1 MTYRPNEIVY
11 CRFTREAFTIVS
23 CNGCV
28 AILRDSAGNTTGR
41 IVGEITR

>member
-1 MTYRPNEIVY
+1 MFHANETVY
-11 CRFTREAFTIVS
+11 CRFTREAFTVIS

-28 AILRDSAGNTTGR
+28 AILRDGNGNTTGR

>member
-1 MTYRPNEIVY
+1 MTYRPNETVY
-11 CRFTREAFTIVS
+11 CRFTREAFTVIS

-28 AILRDSAGNTTGR
+28 AILRDASGNITGR